1 MCTAKND
8 EKEMLAQLVQNA
20 TEVKN
25 EENNSLLHYLVVW
38 GYNAGIQLLEIEST
52 WKTTLTNKR
61 NYTPVHFAAYLSRH
75 KFPELLLKKTENVKR
90 SKSLQKL
97 KNRIPGESEE
107 DAKKTNLMRLLEDG
121 EKMRE
126 VNVFLNVNEH
136 LVSSLT
142 CGTKSQYEDV

>member
-25 EENNSLLHYLVVW
+25 EENN
-38 GYNAGIQLLEIEST
+38 
-52 WKTTLTNKR
+52 
-61 NYTPVHFAAYLSRH
+61 YTPVHFAPYLSRH

>member
-1 MCTAKND
+1 MQTGPC
-8 EKEMLAQLVQNA
+8 
-20 TEVKN
+20 
-25 EENNSLLHYLVVW
+25 
-38 GYNAGIQLLEIEST
+38 GI
-52 WKTTLTNKR
+52 
-61 NYTPVHFAAYLSRH
+61 H
-75 KFPELLLKKTENVKR
+75 VKR

-136 LVSSLT
+136 LVSSIQMLDPSYLVLLFFPL
-142 CGTKSQYEDV
+142 KL

>member
-25 EENNSLLHYLVVW
+25 EENN
-38 GYNAGIQLLEIEST
+38 
-52 WKTTLTNKR
+52 
-61 NYTPVHFAAYLSRH
+61 YTPVHFAPYLSRH

-97 KNRIPGESEE
+97 
-107 DAKKTNLMRLLEDG
+107 
-121 EKMRE
+121 
-126 VNVFLNVNEH
+126 
-136 LVSSLT
+136 
-142 CGTKSQYEDV
+142 

>member
-1 MCTAKND
+1 MTGISSSSI
-8 EKEMLAQLVQNA
+8 
-20 TEVKN
+20 VK
-25 EENNSLLHYLVVW
+25 
-38 GYNAGIQLLEIEST
+38 
-52 WKTTLTNKR
+52 
-61 NYTPVHFAAYLSRH
+61 
-75 KFPELLLKKTENVKR
+75 LKKTENVKR

-107 DAKKTNLMRLLEDG
+107 DAKKTNLMRILEDG

-142 CGTKSQYEDV
+142 CGTFTWDSIFKLL

>member
-1 MCTAKND
+1 MLNFVIQFNHTSSYCDFVPHVND
-8 EKEMLAQLVQNA
+8 ETRCSLTFRKTLTSLILSPSSSNVQ
-20 TEVKN
+20 N

-38 GYNAGIQLLEIEST
+38 GYSAGIQLLEIEST

-97 KNRIPGESEE
+97 KNRIPGECS
-107 DAKKTNLMRLLEDG
+107 A
-121 EKMRE
+121 
-126 VNVFLNVNEH
+126 
-136 LVSSLT
+136 
-142 CGTKSQYEDV
+142 C